1 MIAAAVA
8 ILLALAAA
16 AVFAGLWCRV
26 GRIADLR
33 LAQLNHAKGQAAV
46 YRREAIRLSAEC
58 GQLRERVAELLDER
72 TALVTGEPSLTE
84 SVLADLAALPTTH
97 EREYPL

>member
-1 MIAAAVA
+1 MITAVA
-8 ILLALAAA
+8 ILLSLTAA
-16 AVFAGLWCRV
+16 AVFAGLWCRA
-26 GRIADLR
+26 GRVADER
-33 LAQLNHAKGQAAV
+33 LNELVRN
-46 YRREAIRLSAEC
+46 RREVIRLSAEC
-58 GQLRERVAELLDER
+58 GRLRERITELRDER